1 MVRNYRQWFWLVVWS
16 GLACA
21 AMAADLPNLKILFL
35 GDNGHHQPA
44 ARYQDLAP
52 ALQARGIELRYTDD
66 VNQLSLDRLNQFD
79 GLVVYANIDEIS
91 SEQADALLEYVN
103 SGKGFIPLHC
113 ATYCFRNSDQ
123 VVALMGGQF
132 KRHGTGVFSTVL
144 TNEDHP
150 IMQGFGGFRSWDG
163 H

>member
-1 MVRNYRQWFWLVVWS
+1 MVRIFRQWFWLFVWS
-16 GLACA
+16 SLACA
-21 AMAADLPNLKILFL
+21 ATAADLPHLKILFL

-52 ALQARGIELRYTDD
+52 ALARTRIELRYTDD
-66 VNQLSLDRLNQFD
+66 VNQLSLDRTDQFD

-91 SEQADALLEYVN
+91 PEQADALLAYVN

-113 ATYCFRNSDQ
+113 AAYCFRNSDQ

-132 KRHGTGVFSTVL
+132 KRHGTGVFSTAL
-144 TNEDHP
+144 ANEDHP
-150 IMQGFGGFRSWDG
+150 IMQGFGGFP
-163 H
+163 